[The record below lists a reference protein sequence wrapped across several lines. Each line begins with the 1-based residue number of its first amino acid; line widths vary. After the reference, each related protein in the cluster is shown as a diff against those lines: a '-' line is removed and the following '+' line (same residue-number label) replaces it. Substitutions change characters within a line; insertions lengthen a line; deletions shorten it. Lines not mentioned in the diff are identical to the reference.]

1 MGAAGCYR
9 SEFDVNGR
17 PKTICMLIYGY
28 YPACSGGTENQ
39 CRLQS
44 HELVRRGYRCFVLT
58 ARISKDLPDYE
69 MDNGSE
75 IIRLTILQPLI
86 DTLLRIKNRIS
97 RNVSSVHAERNHQKK
112 RNIDENQGIPYS
124 GIVQWLNAAFY
135 LFGTSLFLLRQR
147 HNIDI
152 IHTHV
157 ASWNAGFAGWIGNLI
172 GIPVLCKA
180 AYLPAF
186 HEYNRSTPFP
196 ETWRRW
202 RKHIRYIALTKEMA
216 DDIAGNGIPRDRI
229 HIIPNGVSIPD
240 GIAPVEINRSVLY
253 VGNFSQGSAHK
264 GFDILIEAWARV
276 HRVSP
281 DARLVITGAGD
292 SSNWQEMAKNLGC
305 SESIRFA
312 GHVSDMSSCYLE
324 AALLVLPSRG
334 EGISNAL
341 LEANSY
347 GIPAVVSDIPGN
359 REIVVN
365 EQTGFIVTVDDIEA
379 FAEAILKLIRDA
391 ELRKKMGEASRKRII
406 ENFSI
411 GSVVDRICKI
421 YKIMSVQKHSYS

>member
-124 GIVQWLNAAFY
+124 EIVQWLNAAFY
-135 LFGTSLFLLRQR
+135 LFGASIYLFRKR
-147 HNIDI
+147 HTIDI

-157 ASWNAGFAGWIGNLI
+157 ASWNAGFAGWIGSLL

-186 HEYNRSTPFP
+186 HEYKHSVPFS
-196 ETWRRW
+196 ETWRQW
-202 RKHIRYIALTKEMA
+202 RKRLRYIALTTEMA
-216 DDIAGNGIPRDRI
+216 DDLIFNGVPGDMIR
-229 HIIPNGVSIPD
+229 IIPNGVSIPD
-240 GIAPVEINRSVLY
+240 GIAPVETNRSVLY

-264 GFDILIEAWARV
+264 GFDILIETWARV
-276 HRVSP
+276 HRASP
-281 DARLVITGAGD
+281 DARLVIAGAGD
-292 SSNWQEMAKNLGC
+292 SKKWQGMAKNLGC
-305 SESIRFA
+305 SESIHFA
-312 GHVSDMSSCYLE
+312 GHVSDMVSCYLE

-341 LEANSY
+341 LEANSF
-347 GIPAVVSDIPGN
+347 GIPAIVSDIPGN
-359 REIVVN
+359 REIVVH
-365 EQTGFIVTVDDIEA
+365 EQTGFIVSVDDIEA

-406 ENFSI
+406 ESFAI
-411 GSVVDRICKI
+411 GSVVDRICET
-421 YKIMSVQKHSYS
+421 YEIMSVPKQSYT

>member
-1 MGAAGCYR
+1 MEAPGCKHDDLGMK
-9 SEFDVNGR
+9 SR
-17 PKTICMLIYGY
+17 PETICMLIFGY
-28 YPACSGGTENQ
+28 YPAYSGGTENQ

-44 HELVRRGYRCFVLT
+44 RELVRRGYRCFVLT
-58 ARISKDLPDYE
+58 ARISNSLPKYE
-69 MDNGSE
+69 KDNGTE
-75 IIRLTILQPLI
+75 IVRLMVVQPFV
-86 DTLLRIKNRIS
+86 DALLRIKRLFSKKNLKF
-97 RNVSSVHAERNHQKK
+97 SSIREQGHQSQP
-112 RNIDENQGIPYS
+112 NQNNFYS

-391 ELRKKMGEASRKRII
+391 ELRKKMGEESRKRII
-406 ENFSI
+406 KSFSI
-411 GSVVDRICKI
+411 ASVVDRISKI
-421 YKIMSVQKHSYS
+421 YEIMSISKHSYS